1 MESLFL
7 QSQQIPAGSGFALL
21 LPDGMKP
28 STSLLKRSEKQ
39 YLEDFRTHYPERR
52 VIILET
58 PDRMVVALLLK
69 QEENFSE
76 TLESCRRLGSDL
88 ADIID
93 TRRIAT
99 FSVTALLSDFRCLAA
114 LAEGV
119 MLAGYRYLNWFSVE
133 KRKEKQFPLRQLILV
148 HKKYDK
154 ELMQHTEVAIRS
166 IFLVRDLVNEPP
178 ANKSAEVLAQR
189 LAEMATPSG
198 ILCDVMHRKHIE
210 ALKMGG
216 LLAVNRG
223 SIDHPAFAV
232 MEWKPADAVNTKP
245 IVLVG
250 KGVTFDTGGM
260 NLKTGTFMDGM
271 KSDMAGA
278 ATMAAVLMA
287 TATLKLPLYIIALMP
302 FTDNRVDG
310 NAFLPGDVITM
321 HDGTTVEIKNTDA
334 EGRLILADALSYAR
348 RFDPMLLI
356 TAATLTGSAMRAIGA
371 HGTVAMHHQAAR
383 QMELLKKT
391 GEDLYERIVEFPM
404 WKEYADE
411 LRSDIADLANL
422 GGPNGGAIIA
432 GKFLQHFVQYPFI
445 HLDIAGTAFLEK
457 RAHYIPAG
465 GTGTGVRLLL
475 HFLLNFRKTLT

>member
-1 MESLFL
+1 MESLFI
-7 QSQQIPAGSGFALL
+7 QSQHIPAGSGFALL

-28 STSLLKRSEKQ
+28 ATPLLKPSEKQ
-39 YLEDFRTHYPERR
+39 YLEDIRTRHPERR
-52 VIILET
+52 VILLES
-58 PDRMVVALLLK
+58 PERMVVVLLLK
-69 QEENFSE
+69 KEDTVSE
-76 TLESCRRLGSDL
+76 TLESCRRFGSDL

-93 TRRIAT
+93 ARRITT
-99 FSVTALLSDFRCLAA
+99 FSVTTLLSDFRCLAA

-119 MLAGYRYLNWFSVE
+119 MLAGYRFLHWFSAE
-133 KRKEKQFPLRQLILV
+133 KRKEKQFPLSQLILV
-148 HKKYDK
+148 HKKYDT
-154 ELMQHTEVAIRS
+154 ELMGRTEAAIRS

-178 ANKSAEVLAQR
+178 AGKSAEILAQR
-189 LAEMATPSG
+189 LVEMATPAG
-198 ILCDVMHRKHIE
+198 ILCDVMHKKRIE
-210 ALKMGG
+210 AMKMGG

-223 SIDHPAFAV
+223 SIDQPAFAV
-232 MEWKPADAVNTKP
+232 MEWNPNNALNIKP

-260 NLKTGTFMDGM
+260 NLKTGAFMDGM

-278 ATMAAVLMA
+278 ATMASVLLA
-287 TATLKLPLYIIALMP
+287 AATLTLPLYIIALLP

-334 EGRLILADALSYAR
+334 EGRLILADALSYAK

-371 HGTVAMHHQAAR
+371 HGTVAMHHMAATE
-383 QMELLKKT
+383 MELMKKS
-391 GEDLYERIVEFPM
+391 GEEEYERIVEFPM
-404 WKEYADE
+404 WKEYAEE

-432 GKFLQHFVQYPFI
+432 GKFLQHFVSCPFI

-457 RAHYIPAG
+457 KAHYIPAG
-465 GTGTGVRLLL
+465 GTGTGVRMLLS
-475 HFLLNFRKTLT
+475 FLQNYCKTLS